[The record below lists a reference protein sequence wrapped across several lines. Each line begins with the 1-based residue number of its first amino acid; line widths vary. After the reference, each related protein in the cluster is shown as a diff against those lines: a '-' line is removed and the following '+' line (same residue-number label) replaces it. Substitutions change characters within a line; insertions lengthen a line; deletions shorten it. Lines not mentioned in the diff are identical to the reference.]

1 MGFLIGLL
9 IVFEVL
15 ISILLIGIILLQ
27 KSREQGLGM
36 AFGANVGETLFGS
49 RAGNVLT
56 KGTIILGSLFAVNT
70 LLIGLLYARQEQ
82 SVIER
87 QLAREAA
94 SGAAAEMAKPSS
106 ETSADLDPQAGAAV
120 QPGVVDLT
128 NLATGVEAK
137 RAEGEAAPESPEGAP
152 GGGAGE
158 SPVPDRPDARP

>member
-15 ISILLIGIILLQ
+15 VSILLIGIILLQ

-36 AFGANVGETLFGS
+36 AFGANVGEALFGS

-56 KGTIILGSLFAVNT
+56 KGTIILGSLFAINT

-87 QLAREAA
+87 HLAREEAPGPGRVTAQSSPETPTGLDPQSGAVAQPGLVDLTTVAGGGEAKPEEPAA
-94 SGAAAEMAKPSS
+94 SGPAVGEP
-106 ETSADLDPQAGAAV
+106 AG
-120 QPGVVDLT
+120 
-128 NLATGVEAK
+128 
-137 RAEGEAAPESPEGAP
+137 
-152 GGGAGE
+152 GE
-158 SPVPDRPDARP
+158 SEAPPERTDTGL